1 MFKKILILSAIFV
14 IMSGFD
20 LQAQVRVVKSAKDR
34 NPTLMYRDVTGNPEL
49 AKLIASDLKNCGW
62 FDMVDSGAEYV
73 VTGAASGAQLQTN
86 VCNGNGS
93 PVFSLNSQ
101 VNSQNLRSTAHKTV
115 DAILKKMFNVAGI
128 CSSKIAFAAQ
138 TQVGKKE
145 IFTCDFDGQNIT
157 QLTFN
162 NTLSV
167 EPDWVPGKDEIV
179 FTLYSKMFTDVV
191 ELDVASKRCR
201 RIAQFP
207 GLNSG
212 AAVSPNGSQLALI
225 LSRDKQVELYVK
237 SFGGKDLLRLTNG
250 IGVEASP
257 CWSPSG
263 DKLCFVSDMDGRP
276 GLYMVSPKGG
286 ATVKLSTQ
294 GSEAVSPS
302 WSSDNKIAYSA
313 KMGDYTIA
321 ILDLSGKEA
330 GKTVVNAAGNW
341 ESPSWAPDARH
352 IVCTRTSGGNSALFV
367 VDTWTGRTRQLIGG
381 KMNTVLPSWS
391 GIR

>member
-1 MFKKILILSAIFV
+1 MFKKFLILSAIFIV
-14 IMSGFD
+14 SSCLD

-34 NPTLMYRDVTGNPEL
+34 NPTLMFRDIAGNPEL
-49 AKLIASDLKNCGW
+49 SKLIASDLRYCGW
-62 FDMVDSGAEYV
+62 FDLVDSGAEYV
-73 VTGAASGAQLQTN
+73 VTGSASGSQLQTN
-86 VCNGNGS
+86 ISNANGS
-93 PVFSLNSQ
+93 PVFSLNTQ
-101 VNSQNLRSTAHKTV
+101 VNPRDLRTTAHKTV
-115 DAILKKMFNVAGI
+115 DAILKKMFNIAGI

-145 IFTCDFDGQNIT
+145 IFTCDFDGQNVT

-162 NTLSV
+162 NSLSV
-167 EPDWVPGKDEIV
+167 EPDWIPGRNAIV
-179 FTLYSKMFTDVV
+179 FTLYSKMFTDIV
-191 ELDVASKRCR
+191 ELDVNSKRCR

-212 AAVSPNGSQLALI
+212 AAVSPNSSKLALI

-237 SFGGKDLLRLTNG
+237 SFGGTDLRRLTSG

-263 DKLCFVSDMDGRP
+263 DKLCFVSDMGGRP
-276 GLYMVSPKGG
+276 GLYIISPGGG
-286 ATVKLSTQ
+286 APVKLSTL

-313 KMGDYTIA
+313 KTGNYTIA
-321 ILDLSGKEA
+321 ILDLNGREA
-330 GKTVVNAAGNW
+330 ARTVVNAAGNW

-352 IVCTRTSGGNSALFV
+352 LVCARTSGGSSALFI
-367 VDTWTGRTRQLIGG
+367 VDTWTGRTRPLIGG
-381 KMNTVLPSWS
+381 KLNTVLPSWS